1 MTTSALRITRYGAIA
16 GAIVGTGLTL
26 VVALVYAYFAV
37 RAVPDSA
44 GRALAGTML
53 VGAVLAF
60 PTSVP
65 LLNGLTSVAVRSNAL
80 LTIAVLLM
88 PLVNGVVL
96 GVA

>member
-1 MTTSALRITRYGAIA
+1 
-16 GAIVGTGLTL
+16 
-26 VVALVYAYFAV
+26 
-37 RAVPDSA
+37 
-44 GRALAGTML
+44 ML
-53 VGAVLAF
+53 VSAVLAF

-96 GVA
+96 GVAAGLVVDLTRRILRRSRR